1 METLPTRYNVFLSFR
16 GADDRTGFVYHLYK
30 RLLDSGVRVSRN
42 DCALPVCKEK
52 GTEQLV
58 WAISRCKIA
67 IPIISRGYASSTW
80 CLEELAMIMDC
91 RRRDDKLVFPVFYN
105 VDVVDLGRRRG
116 DFDDEMKCSSEEVL
130 KWQEALTSVARIRG
144 WISQS
149 TADGYVY
156 FVLYVCI
163 YLFTNQRIYIC
174 PNSGSEPLCV
184 WMRMTDPELQNLGK
198 GGHQTV
204 SLTLFLHVC
213 VGEA

>member
-1 METLPTRYNVFLSFR
+1 MEALPTCYDVFLSFR
-16 GADDRTGFVYHLYK
+16 GAYDRTGFVYHLYK

-42 DCALPVCKEK
+42 DCALPVRKEK

-80 CLEELAMIMDC
+80 CLEELAAIMDC

-149 TADGYVY
+149 TADG
-156 FVLYVCI
+156 I
-163 YLFTNQRIYIC
+163 
-174 PNSGSEPLCV
+174 
-184 WMRMTDPELQNLGK
+184 WGK
-198 GGHQTV
+198 
-204 SLTLFLHVC
+204 
-213 VGEA
+213 VGIKL